1 MLDVFLR
8 VVSPLLSGSSLLL
21 FSLYLLYGPTLDV
34 HDDDDDDDRNK
45 H

>member
-1 MLDVFLR
+1 
-8 VVSPLLSGSSLLL
+8 LL

-34 HDDDDDDDRNK
+34 HDDDDDRNK